1 MNVEEYAY
9 DFAGNRIA
17 KIGEISTTYYL
28 VDTNGALSQV
38 LAEYDE
44 NGTLKTNYTRADELI
59 SQERDGAKSYYLY
72 DGSDSVR
79 MLANEEGEI
88 TDTYT
93 FDAFGNL
100 TASTG
105 STKNDFLY
113 RGEQYDSFTGLYYLR
128 ARYMNPATGT
138 FITMDEYAG
147 SVFEPVSLH
156 KYLYANANPVMYS
169 DPSGYSSLSEL
180 TTTMAVQGVINGIK
194 GACVGGMLNSLLTL
208 LRGGNASEFQQAF
221 IEGMIS
227 GFFIGGAFGALGV
240 WASECVAARYITAIF
255 TAVLAGLSLRSAII
269 DFEKGYYFAGIIE
282 AGTGVIL
289 IFSSFHSAII
299 GGRIQSASSVKYP
312 PNNGAVPGTEKTVT
326 LEPGTTV
333 GRYGEPS
340 ETSVYL
346 TKPGTPIE
354 QLSLPPGQD
363 SSQFIEYFV
372 AKPIPEVT
380 EGIIA
385 PWWGQPGGGTQ
396 YITPYTLNW
405 QINNSYLIER

>member
-1 MNVEEYAY
+1 MLVLEKVLDKDANVVLQYSYTLGAAGERTKVVETGADPASERTVEYAYDALYRLTSETVTDANGVSVTEYTYDSNSNRLTKTVDGAVTEYSYNELNQLVSETGTRYKYDKNGNLVKKTEGEQTTTYTYDARNKLIRATGQSGQQVNVEEYAY

-44 NGTLKTNYTRADELI
+44 NGTLTINYTRADELI

-79 MLANEEGEI
+79 MLANEDGEI

-113 RGEQYDSFTGLYYLR
+113 RGEQFDSFTGLYYLR

-156 KYLYANANPVMYS
+156 KYLYANANPVMNC
-169 DPSGYSSLSEL
+169 DPTGYLTLTEL
-180 TTTMAVQGVINGIK
+180 TTGMAIQAVI
-194 GACVGGMLNSLLTL
+194 GATISAMVSLINFLAL
-208 LRGGNASEFQQAF
+208 PRLIRNL
-221 IEGMIS
+221 IRVIS
-227 GFFIGGAFGALGV
+227 GN
-240 WASECVAARYITAIF
+240 
-255 TAVLAGLSLRSAII
+255 
-269 DFEKGYYFAGIIE
+269 
-282 AGTGVIL
+282 
-289 IFSSFHSAII
+289 
-299 GGRIQSASSVKYP
+299 Q
-312 PNNGAVPGTEKTVT
+312 
-326 LEPGTTV
+326 
-333 GRYGEPS
+333 
-340 ETSVYL
+340 
-346 TKPGTPIE
+346 
-354 QLSLPPGQD
+354 
-363 SSQFIEYFV
+363 
-372 AKPIPEVT
+372 
-380 EGIIA
+380 
-385 PWWGQPGGGTQ
+385 
-396 YITPYTLNW
+396 
-405 QINNSYLIER
+405 